1 MQTSFRP
8 LVIAGFAAFGLF
20 SCSTSDSNMNDSTQP
35 EFNESQFSAAPVAE
49 KKEHITEIHS
59 LELKD
64 DYFWMRLSDA
74 QKEAETPDE
83 QTAAV
88 VDYLNAE
95 NDYKTEVLK
104 PTEAF
109 QESLFE
115 EIVGRI
121 VAGLS
126 AEEFSLLSGTFEGT
140 QFLSRIESGMAL
152 HLAGDLEAGQRA
164 RIFGYR
170 VLAESLQDV
179 GTVNAGGGDADQH
192 LPRRRLGHRQAR
204 RLQDVGRPR

>member
-1 MQTSFRP
+1 MHTSFRP
-8 LVIAGFAAFGLF
+8 LVIASFAAIGLF

-35 EFNESQFSAAPVAE
+35 EFNESQFSTAPVAE
-49 KKEHITEIHS
+49 KKEHITEIHG

-74 QKEAETPDE
+74 QKEAENPDE

-121 VAGLS
+121 KQDDQSVP
-126 AEEFSLLSGTFEGT
+126 LL
-140 QFLSRIESGMAL
+140 
-152 HLAGDLEAGQRA
+152 DN
-164 RIFGYR
+164 GY
-170 VLAESLQDV
+170 
-179 GTVNAGGGDADQH
+179 
-192 LPRRRLGHRQAR
+192 
-204 RLQDVGRPR
+204 